1 LADSLH
7 GLVAIV
13 EDTGEIIPTRTF
25 ESLDVARKVITYLLG
40 LRAAVILENRTT
52 STASADEIASVLRL
66 DLQRTREALS
76 RLKRSVVSKT
86 NEGYETPMTRV
97 EAIYQEIENKLWL
110 AT

>member
-1 LADSLH
+1 MCASQTIGTLLAHSESMANMNDSNLRRLLIAPRAVAEKALADSLH

-52 STASADEIASVLRL
+52 STASAEEIASVLH
-66 DLQRTREALS
+66 
-76 RLKRSVVSKT
+76 
-86 NEGYETPMTRV
+86 
-97 EAIYQEIENKLWL
+97 
-110 AT
+110 